1 MIEST
6 IVVGP
11 FQCNCRIVACPDTG
25 EAALIDPGADSDLI
39 IRKIEELQG
48 RYQKKIKVRY
58 ILHTHG
64 HLDHIGATREMRQY
78 LDEKQ
83 ISIQADIC
91 LHRDDEFLYQN
102 LKTQGKM
109 FGQSLNDP
117 MNIEHYLE
125 HEEEIRL
132 GKLKLSVIH
141 TPGHSPG
148 SVSLRLHEDT
158 ELNASERVFSGDTLF
173 QGSIGNTDFW
183 GADRK
188 LLLKSIKTR
197 LFTLDDDTLVC
208 PGHGPNTLIGI
219 EKRDILS
226 KS

>member
-11 FQCNCRIVACPDTG
+11 FQCNCRILACPETG
-25 EAALIDPGADSDLI
+25 DAVIIDPGSDSSQI
-39 IRKIEELQG
+39 IRKIEELQDS
-48 RYQKKIKVRY
+48 YQKKIKVRY
-58 ILHTHG
+58 ILQTHG

-78 LDEKQ
+78 LDESQ
-83 ISIQADIC
+83 SSIQAEIC
-91 LHRDDEFLYQN
+91 LHRADEFLYQN

-109 FGQSLNDP
+109 FGLSFNEP
-117 MNIEHYLE
+117 MKIDHYLE
-125 HEEEIRL
+125 HEEEIQL

-148 SVSLRLHEDT
+148 GVSLRLHENTDV
-158 ELNASERVFSGDTLF
+158 NASERVFSGDTLF
-173 QGSIGNTDFW
+173 QGSIGNTNFW

-188 LLLKSIKTR
+188 LLLQSIKTR
-197 LFTLDDDTLVC
+197 LFTLDDDTVVC

-219 EKRDILS
+219 EKRR
-226 KS
+226 